1 MLPMPFSTIGG
12 LTMRLLLFNLATDA
26 DDPILGFTTRW
37 IQALAQRVQHI
48 DVVTMRTGRLVIP
61 TNVNVYSVG
70 KEKGFSEPHRAFEFY
85 RILHHLLTR
94 QCYDACFA
102 HMMQLFAVMANPLL
116 RVQRIPTVLWYTHK
130 SVTPLL
136 QMATLLVDRI
146 VTASEESFRIATP
159 KVRATGHG
167 IDTSLFVPARN
178 GETQRPFTILTVGR
192 LSPVKNVEV
201 LINAIALLRQRH
213 PELPFVFNLLGAP
226 LTQDDRNYEA
236 QLKNQVE
243 QAGLQQQVR
252 FLGSMPSAK
261 VISAYQ
267 QADCFVSLSATG
279 GLDKAVLEAMSC
291 GIPVI
296 VPSIYAPV
304 LGAVGQQWVIPQD
317 ATALCDR
324 LLRLHSLPLPNRW
337 QLGDQLRQIVVQE
350 HNLEKLCDRL
360 IQEFQAVRR

>member
-1 MLPMPFSTIGG
+1 
-12 LTMRLLLFNLATDA
+12 MRLLLFNLATDA

-37 IQALAQRVQHI
+37 IQALAQRVHHV
-48 DVVTMRTGRLVIP
+48 DVVTMRTGRLVVP
-61 TNVNVYSVG
+61 ANVNVYSVG
-70 KEKGFSEPHRAFEFY
+70 KEKGFSEPHRVFEFY
-85 RILHHLLTR
+85 RILYHLLTK
-94 QCYDACFA
+94 QHYDACFA

-136 QMATLLVDRI
+136 RMATLLVDRV

-167 IDTSLFVPARN
+167 IDTRLFMPARS
-178 GETQRPFTILTVGR
+178 GDTQRPFSILTVGR
-192 LSPVKNVEV
+192 LSPVKKVEV
-201 LINAIALLRQRH
+201 LIDAIALLRQQH
-213 PELPFVFNLLGAP
+213 PEFSFVFNLVGAP
-226 LTQDDRNYEA
+226 LTQNDRTYET
-236 QLKNQVE
+236 QLKDQVE

-252 FLGSMPSAK
+252 FLGSVPPAQ

-267 QADCFVSLSATG
+267 QADCFISLSGTG

-291 GIPVI
+291 GVPVI
-296 VPSIYAPV
+296 VPPIYATV
-304 LGAVGQQWVIPQD
+304 LGAAAQEWVVPQD
-317 ATALCDR
+317 AAMLCDR

-360 IQEFQAVRR
+360 IQEFQAVRRSA